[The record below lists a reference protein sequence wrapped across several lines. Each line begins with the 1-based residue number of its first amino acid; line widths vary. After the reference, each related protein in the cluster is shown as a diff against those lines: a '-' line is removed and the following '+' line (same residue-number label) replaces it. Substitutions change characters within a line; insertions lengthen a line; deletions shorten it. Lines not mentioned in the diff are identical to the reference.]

1 MTAHLL
7 DHPLSRPH
15 VAGADYLGRHRGGRV
30 REDFPAGALV
40 VEPGA
45 REPSSVIRHVDD
57 LTVLVRHVGTQDDHP
72 ALVATLRSFAD
83 GFRVVVGA
91 DFGDSY

>member
-7 DHPLSRPH
+7 DHPLARPH
-15 VAGADYLGRHRGGRV
+15 VTGADYLGRHRGRCGQQ
-30 REDFPAGALV
+30 DFPAGSLV
-40 VEPGA
+40 IEPGA
-45 REPSSVIRHVDD
+45 REPSSVIRHVDE

-72 ALVATLRSFAD
+72 AHVATLKAFAD
-83 GFRVVVGA
+83 GYRVVVGA